1 MLEILRSRTKV
12 FLWIVAAAF
21 IVSIGA
27 GSMFGSRR
35 RDQSTTPEQGL
46 IGVVDGAPIL
56 YRDFSEEFRQ
66 RMVNYAQQSGTEISD
81 ATRDAIREETWNSMV
96 TDILVTKQI
105 EKLGIDV
112 PDQVVLDVLWNNP
125 PQSVYQSPA
134 FQDANGNF
142 SFDAY
147 HREIQLHPERWD
159 AVADYYRS
167 SLQRQILQR
176 EIQSAA
182 MVSDNELWDE
192 FVAMNEKVRVS
203 FVSIDPRR
211 LPREPLIPSEA
222 EAREYFQ
229 AHRADYER
237 PAMVIMSFVDLPK
250 LATAEDEE
258 DIVLRLEELA
268 AAVRDGEDFAE
279 LARVYS
285 EGPSGPQGG
294 DLGYFGRGSM
304 VEAFEDVAFGLEV
317 GEVSDP
323 VKTEFGYHIIKLEDR
338 RTENGELQVHVR
350 HILIEVKASEQT
362 LVELESELRELEDL
376 TEKDGLAAA
385 AEALGYEMKATRP
398 FPDGRYISGIGN
410 LRPAV
415 SSAFGSEVGAP
426 VGPYVTADA
435 YYMFEVA
442 EKLPSVLPTYDD
454 LAAELRGEN
463 PEQHPAATA
472 LIVERQSDRARAI
485 AEEIAAAVRSGQHLE
500 EAAAGRGYE
509 VTQSRPF
516 SRKDYVPGVGSGNA
530 FVGVSFGLRTSQTSG
545 AVHVENPDRYYV
557 LRVEERTA
565 ASQQEFTEQEAQLR
579 TQLLQREQMQVF
591 SAWLEDLMSD
601 AKINDYRDSFF

>member
-12 FLWIVAAAF
+12 FLWIVAIAF

-27 GSMFGSRR
+27 GTMFGRSRGT
-35 RDQSTTPEQGL
+35 QNKTPEQGL

-56 YRDFSEEFRQ
+56 YRDFSEEYRQ
-66 RMVNYAQQSGTEISD
+66 RMVNYAQQSGTELSD

-134 FQDANGNF
+134 FQDADGNF

-192 FVAMNEKVRVS
+192 FVARNEKVRVS
-203 FVSIDPRR
+203 FVTIDPRR
-211 LPREPLIPSEA
+211 LPREPLMPTEA
-222 EAREYFQ
+222 EARDYFQ

-237 PAMVIMSFVDLPK
+237 PPTVVMSFVDLPK
-250 LATAEDEE
+250 VASAEDEE
-258 DIVLRLEELA
+258 DVVLRLEELA

-304 VEAFEDVAFGLEV
+304 VEAFEEVAFGLEV

-338 RTENGELQVHVR
+338 KTENGELQVHVR

-362 LVELESELRELEDL
+362 LVELESELRELAEL
-376 TEKDGLAAA
+376 AEKNGLAAA

-415 SSAFGSEVGAP
+415 NEAFTSEVGTP
-426 VGPYVTADA
+426 VGPYVTAEA

-442 EKLPSVLPTYDD
+442 EKLPSVLPTYED
-454 LAAELRGEN
+454 LAAELMGDN
-463 PEQHPAATA
+463 PEHPAASA
-472 LIVERQSDRARAI
+472 LIIERQSDRARAI

-509 VTQSRPF
+509 VTQSQPF
-516 SRKDYVPGVGSGNA
+516 SRKDYVPGVGSGNE

-557 LRVEERTA
+557 LRAEERTA
-565 ASQQEFTEQEAQLR
+565 ASQQDFAGQEDQLR

-591 SAWLEDLMSD
+591 SAWLEDLTSD
-601 AKINDYRDSFF
+601 AEINDYRDSFF